1 MDKGQHRLAGDGV
14 DGAYK
19 IYRQQ
24 VRPFSAEAAA
34 LAQTFADQSAIA
46 IENARMIGALR
57 AVPASQ
63 PHD

>member
-1 MDKGQHRLAGDGV
+1 MLAGNRLAG
-14 DGAYK
+14 AFT

-57 AVPASQ
+57 AVPVSQ